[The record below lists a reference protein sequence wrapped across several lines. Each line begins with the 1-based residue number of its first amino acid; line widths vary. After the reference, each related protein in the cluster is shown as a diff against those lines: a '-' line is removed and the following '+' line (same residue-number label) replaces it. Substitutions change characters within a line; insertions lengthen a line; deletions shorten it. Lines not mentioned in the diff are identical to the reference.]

1 MDQDGFEG
9 VVAPGIGIACRVEE
23 YVVLDLQAGYSLH
36 QAQMPTPHLQDGA
49 AAGQDHY
56 LAACGLGQGISLMIE
71 TYNID
76 TELNQVT

>member
-1 MDQDGFEG
+1 
-9 VVAPGIGIACRVEE
+9 
-23 YVVLDLQAGYSLH
+23 
-36 QAQMPTPHLQDGA
+36 LQDGA

-56 LAACGLGQGISLMIE
+56 FAACGLGQGISLMIE

>member
-1 MDQDGFEG
+1 
-9 VVAPGIGIACRVEE
+9 
-23 YVVLDLQAGYSLH
+23 
-36 QAQMPTPHLQDGA
+36 MPTPHLQDGA

-56 LAACGLGQGISLMIE
+56 FAACGLGQGISLMIE